1 MNDETTL
8 ESPQDSQGSSQESP
22 QTDNSTPPAINL
34 DTPVRVG
41 GQDIPLSELVKA
53 REDLEYLKQDYSK
66 LVSFRD
72 ATTKVMRPDVDPT
85 IKEQAARQL
94 LVDMGYRGDEVDQ
107 YVSEWMDAQ
116 NQGAEMASD
125 DTTNDE
131 DGGDEDN
138 SAEQVAEAIMRA
150 QQEAQRTSEQ
160 LNRMRAEQ
168 LNSRMNTQIMMGL
181 DLNPDART
189 MLGKLEEINGKEAS
203 SAARAAFERDIR
215 QQTLENLKNRR
226 AAAGTF
232 EEAWISEE
240 SARATNEVLA
250 KYRSVI
256 GDPNRLGRAPE
267 TAVGESILSS
277 KPIQAPR
284 WKPGVSA
291 GDIESALDAFN
302 KDALARLAAGTDAGG
317 DKV

>member
-1 MNDETTL
+1 MNDETTP
-8 ESPQDSQGSSQESP
+8 EAP
-22 QTDNSTPPAINL
+22 QTETPETPATQPVL
-34 DTPVRVG
+34 DLDAKVRVG
-41 GQDIPLSELVKA
+41 GQEVPLSELVRAK
-53 REDLEYLKQDYSK
+53 EDLEYLRQDYSK
-66 LVSFRD
+66 LTAFRD
-72 ATTKVMRPDVDPT
+72 ATTKVMRPDVDPSV
-85 IKEQAARQL
+85 KEQAARQL
-94 LVDMGYRGDEVDQ
+94 LVDMGYRGEEVDQ
-107 YVSEWMDAQ
+107 YVNEWMQ
-116 NQGAEMASD
+116 TQQGAEMTD
-125 DTTNDE
+125 DTDTSDE
-131 DGGDEDN
+131 RGDDDDR

-181 DLNPDART
+181 DLNQDART

-203 SAARAAFERDIR
+203 NSARAAFERDIR
-215 QQTLENLKNRR
+215 QQTLENLRNRR
-226 AAAGTF
+226 TAAGTF
-232 EEAWISEE
+232 EEAWVSEE
-240 SARATNEVLA
+240 AARATQEVLA

-277 KPIQAPR
+277 KPVQAPR
-284 WKPGVSA
+284 WKPGISA